1 MYKIRKVKYVNHPIL
16 KNLELDFSGPDGTA
30 VDTVILAGENGTG
43 KSTVMDSLYRLLS
56 KTDGCEMDLVLET
69 DAGVTTLA
77 FRNETLN
84 KNTTILAAKEQNGK
98 KLYFKS
104 IMGDFHETYPVSA
117 IYSDVDINFHSKAI
131 ANVTSLTLD
140 AVNQSRRSDT
150 ALPEQIKQLII
161 DVQAMD
167 DADLAYAYRQ
177 AKDEGTPVSEISYAD
192 RMQRFTTAFNTMFE
206 NMTYSRVVNINRK
219 KAILFKKYGED
230 ILIDGLSSGE
240 KQVVYRGCFLLK
252 DVNAM
257 NGAFVFIDEP
267 EISLHPNWQM
277 KIMDYYKGIFTG
289 EDGQQTSQIFAV
301 THSPFVIH
309 NDNRRNDKIIILTR
323 NENGDIVVKDKPEY
337 FKCDSVEAVQDA
349 FSLKTFSA
357 EQPTVYLEGRTDE
370 KYFNRVLQVYDLDVP
385 FRFKWVGY
393 LDDKGQEVN
402 TGEKSIDAAYQFLVS
417 QNLPVRNICLKDCDT
432 NREPKRKNN
441 AIILAI
447 PPYQNSKG
455 IKKGIE
461 NALVLDSVDLT
472 PYYSVKKMMGEY
484 GEEKVIQTFEKMDC
498 CDGICAMD
506 DAALKDVFI
515 NLKAMID
522 RLLKL
527 YNEE

>member
-1 MYKIRKVKYVNHPIL
+1 MYKIKSIKFKDHPIL
-16 KNLELDFSGPDGTA
+16 KNLEVDFCNSEGTP
-30 VDTVILAGENGTG
+30 VDTIIIAGENGSG
-43 KSTVMDSLYRLLS
+43 KSTLINELYKIASHSANREMTVEIADDSRIVTLTYYLKHFPNRNPAYTLYVQ
-56 KTDGCEMDLVLET
+56 DGLGMNTYYSSDDLKHRYPFG
-69 DAGVTTLA
+69 GV
-77 FRNETLN
+77 F
-84 KNTTILAAKEQNGK
+84 
-98 KLYFKS
+98 
-104 IMGDFHETYPVSA
+104 
-117 IYSDVDINFHSKAI
+117 SDVDINFHAQDVST
-131 ANVTSLTLD
+131 VTSLTLD
-140 AVNQSRRSDT
+140 EKKDSRRSSSDLPT
-150 ALPEQIKQLII
+150 AINQLLV
-161 DVQAMD
+161 DVQALD
-167 DADLAYAYRQ
+167 DRDVAYAARNNPDTGLN
-177 AKDEGTPVSEISYAD
+177 KLTVTE
-192 RMQRFTTAFNTMFE
+192 RMPRFTQAFNRMFSDL
-206 NMTYSRVVNINRK
+206 TYSHVENANGH
-219 KAILFKKYGED
+219 KAIVFEKCGQKVP
-230 ILIDGLSSGE
+230 INALSSGE
-240 KQVVYRGCFLLK
+240 KQVVYRGCFLLR
-252 DVNAM
+252 DVNAT

-289 EDGQQTSQIFAV
+289 EDGKQTSQIFSV

-309 NDNRRNDKIIILTR
+309 NDNRRNDKVIILAR
-323 NENGDIVVKDKPEY
+323 DKNGDIIVKDKPEY
-337 FKCDSVEAVQDA
+337 FKCDSVEAVEDA

-357 EQPTVYLEGRTDE
+357 EHPTVYLEGRTDE
-370 KYFNRVLQVYDLDVP
+370 KYFNRALQVYGLDVP

-447 PPYQNSKG
+447 PPFQNSKG

-472 PYYSVKKMMGEY
+472 PYYSVKKLTGEY

-506 DAALKDVFI
+506 DAVLKGVFV
-515 NLKAMID
+515 NLKAMIH

-527 YNEE
+527 YKEE